1 VATLPLIVDGEL
13 YLLARLSSTSSDK
26 IPKAPSWIQYFGS
39 TAEYFSSLL
48 VCCGLR
54 RNTTRD
60 LETSQKLGTQRAF
73 LQGSGYFAIGGQVV
87 VTHSEEVEGKHFS
100 NSLKSKISRGKD
112 LSGTLSTPIFVH
124 DFLKESF
131 CQGSGLVLVSV
142 RGQRN
147 RKVHCR

>member
-1 VATLPLIVDGEL
+1 MLWFAEKYHKRFGNIFSATQFWSNLVF
-13 YLLARLSSTSSDK
+13 R
-26 IPKAPSWIQYFGS
+26 FGS
-39 TAEYFSSLL
+39 TRYGQS
-48 VCCGLR
+48 G
-54 RNTTRD
+54 
-60 LETSQKLGTQRAF
+60 QKLGTQRAF

>member
-60 LETSQKLGTQRAF
+60 LETSFRLPNFGRTWYFVLDPRDMAKVVRSSERNVRFYKGLVILLLAGKLLLPTRR
-73 LQGSGYFAIGGQVV
+73 
-87 VTHSEEVEGKHFS
+87 
-100 NSLKSKISRGKD
+100 KSKAN
-112 LSGTLSTPIFVH
+112 IF
-124 DFLKESF
+124 
-131 CQGSGLVLVSV
+131 QT
-142 RGQRN
+142 R
-147 RKVHCR
+147 